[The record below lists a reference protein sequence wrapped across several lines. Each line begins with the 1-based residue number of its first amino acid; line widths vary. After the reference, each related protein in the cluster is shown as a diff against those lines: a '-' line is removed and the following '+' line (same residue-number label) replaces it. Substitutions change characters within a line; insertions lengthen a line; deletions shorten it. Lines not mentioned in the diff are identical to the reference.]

1 MKKYATGF
9 TLVET
14 LIGAALF
21 LIIAVSI
28 YQGYLSVLNAVRL
41 STSKIVAANLA
52 NEQFEIIRNLPYS
65 DVGIVGGLPAGKI
78 PYQQTLARD
87 SFTFLV
93 TATIRNID
101 LPFDGTIGGSPN
113 DLSPADNKLVEITV
127 NCSTCKTFKPLIFTT
142 RVAPKNLE
150 TASTNGALF
159 VRVFDANGVDVSDAS
174 VHIESVS
181 GTPVININDV
191 TNSEGMLQIVD
202 IPPGVEQYKITVSKE
217 GYSTATTY
225 SSGEIDNPVSPHA
238 TVVLQQVTQSSFAI
252 DHTATLY
259 VSTVRDNCVAVVDV
273 PFTLTGAKLIGADP
287 NVIKFSQNYQTGN
300 TDGTKTI
307 ASLEWD
313 TYTLSVTD
321 AFHDLI
327 GSNPLIPFDA
337 NPGAT
342 HNVQIVLAPKN
353 PDSLMVTVKDSAT
366 GLPLSGASVTL
377 DDGFSYS
384 ETLVTGRGFLTQTD
398 WSGGAGQAY
407 FVDTNKYMDSDS
419 NIETGNPAGI
429 LTLKEVFGS
438 YASDGWLV
446 SSTFDTGSESNFYN
460 IIWQP
465 QDQPPATGAESVRI
479 QIATSND
486 QATTTWNYLGPDE
499 TASTHYTVSDSNI
512 AAVHNGDRYLRY
524 KIFLHTDN
532 SSFTPTVADISFTF
546 TSQCTP
552 PGQVIFSGLSAD
564 TYTLTI
570 SKAGY
575 DTAVEGDTVVNN
587 AWQQKEVVLTP
598 SP

>member
-1 MKKYATGF
+1 MKKKATGF

-14 LIGAALF
+14 VIGAALF
-21 LIIAVSI
+21 VVIAISI
-28 YQGYLSVLNAVRL
+28 YQGYLSVLQAVRL

-65 DVGIVGGLPAGKI
+65 DVGIVGGLPSGKI
-78 PYQQTLARD
+78 SYEQTLVRD
-87 SFTFLV
+87 SYTFLV

-113 DLSPADNKLVEITV
+113 DLSPADNKLVEVTV
-127 NCSTCKTFKPLIFTT
+127 NCTTCKIFSPLTFTT
-142 RVAPKNLE
+142 QIAPKNLE

-159 VRVFDANGVDVSDAS
+159 VRVFDANGVDVADAS

-181 GTPVININDV
+181 GSPAIDINDV
-191 TNSEGMLQIVD
+191 TNTQGMLQIVD
-202 IPPGVEQYKITVSKE
+202 IPPGIERYKITVSKE

-225 SSGEIDNPVSPHA
+225 STSEINNPVSPHA

-259 VSTVRDNCVAVVDV
+259 VSTVRDNCAAVVDV
-273 PFTLTGAKLIGADP
+273 PFTLTGSKLIGADP
-287 NVIKFSQNYQTGN
+287 NVIKFSEDYQTNN
-300 TDGTKTI
+300 TDGTRTI
-307 ASLEWD
+307 ADLEWD
-313 TYTLSVTD
+313 TYILTVTD

-342 HNVQIVLAPKN
+342 HNVQVVLAPKD

-366 GLPLSGASVTL
+366 GLALSGASVTL
-377 DDGFSYS
+377 DDGGSYS
-384 ETLVTGRGFLTQTD
+384 ETVVTGRGFLTQTD

-407 FVDTNKYMDSDS
+407 FVDTNKYLDSDS
-419 NIETGNPAGI
+419 NIETGDPAGI
-429 LTLKEVFGS
+429 MTLKQIFGS

-460 IIWQP
+460 ILWQP
-465 QDQPPATGAESVRI
+465 QDQPPATGDESVRI
-479 QIATSND
+479 QIATSDD
-486 QATTTWNYLGPDE
+486 QATTTWNYLGPDG
-499 TASTHYTVSDSNI
+499 TAGTYYTISDSNL
-512 AAVHNGDRYLRY
+512 ASVHNGDRYLRY
-524 KIFLHTDN
+524 KVFLHTDN

-546 TSQCTP
+546 TSECTP

-564 TYTLTI
+564 TYTLTV
-570 SKAGY
+570 SKTGY
-575 DTAVEGDTVVNN
+575 QDTVVENVVVN
-587 AWQQKEVVLTP
+587 GSWRQQEVVLTP
-598 SP
+598 SS